1 MVDQKIFKTAKKYG
15 FDSVYFDKC
24 SIEILE
30 KYITYIRPLLTP
42 TCEYV
47 LVNRSGKQFQKLT
60 DLFSVLVFEAIG
72 KYIQPTSDSNSDA
85 SECTI
90 FSIPLTPEEVYHVL
104 AALDENKATGPDKI
118 PAKLLKN
125 CASSIYLSLC
135 DLFNKSLSLGKLP
148 NEWKLSNIVPIPKK
162 GPAEEVS
169 NYRPISLFSLVSKV
183 FERYSSSVG
192 ESKPSRRCV
201 DFAKAFDKVS
211 HKLLLTKLHKFG
223 IRGDLLSWFENYL
236 SGRYQ
241 RVTVLDETSGTLPV
255 LSGVPQ
261 GSILGPLLFLVY
273 VNDLL
278 HSISGESTVAMFADD
293 TKCYR
298 LVKDL
303 PDCESLQNDL
313 NNLVNWCTVWKMDLN
328 KSKCGVMSFTR
339 SRQPVK
345 TNYKLLD
352 SSLKQLCHQKDLGIV
367 VTKDLKWTKQ
377 IEEITSKASSMLGFI
392 RRTASDT
399 HNIHVRKVLYLS
411 LVRSKLGYASQ

>member
-1 MVDQKIFKTAKKYG
+1 
-15 FDSVYFDKC
+15 
-24 SIEILE
+24 
-30 KYITYIRPLLTP
+30 
-42 TCEYV
+42 
-47 LVNRSGKQFQKLT
+47 
-60 DLFSVLVFEAIG
+60 
-72 KYIQPTSDSNSDA
+72 DSNSDT

-90 FSIPLTPEEVYHVL
+90 SSITLTPEEVYHVL
-104 AALDENKATGPDKI
+104 AVLDENKATGPDKI

-162 GPAEEVS
+162 GPAEDVS
-169 NYRPISLFSLVSKV
+169 NYRPISLLSLVSKV
-183 FERYSSSVG
+183 FERCVYNQLVSHISTQLHHLQFGFLRGKSTTSQLLHVLQDIHQAL
-192 ESKPSRRCV
+192 ESRNQV
-201 DFAKAFDKVS
+201 DAVYLDFAKAFDKVS

-241 RVTVLDETSGTLPV
+241 RVTVL
-255 LSGVPQ
+255 
-261 GSILGPLLFLVY
+261 VY
-273 VNDLL
+273 VNDLP

-298 LVKDL
+298 PVKDL

-313 NNLVNWCTVWKMDLN
+313 NNLVNWCTIWKMDLN

-339 SRQPVK
+339 SRQPVT

-352 SSLKQLCHQKDLGIV
+352 SSLKQLCHQKGLGIV

-377 IEEITSKASSMLGFI
+377 VEEITSKASSMLGFI

-411 LVRSKLGYASQ
+411 LVRSKLGYASQIIEEHNNGSHCYKLAMNHLGDLNASEYQQLLGARNPGGQTNTKSMFVPNTTVALPNSVD

>member
-1 MVDQKIFKTAKKYG
+1 
-15 FDSVYFDKC
+15 
-24 SIEILE
+24 
-30 KYITYIRPLLTP
+30 
-42 TCEYV
+42 
-47 LVNRSGKQFQKLT
+47 
-60 DLFSVLVFEAIG
+60 
-72 KYIQPTSDSNSDA
+72 
-85 SECTI
+85 
-90 FSIPLTPEEVYHVL
+90 
-104 AALDENKATGPDKI
+104 
-118 PAKLLKN
+118 
-125 CASSIYLSLC
+125 
-135 DLFNKSLSLGKLP
+135 SLSLGKLP

-162 GPAEEVS
+162 GPAEDVS
-169 NYRPISLFSLVSKV
+169 NYRPISLLSLVSKV
-183 FERYSSSVG
+183 FERCVYNQLVSHISTQLHHLQFGFLRGKSTTSQLLHVLQDIHQAL
-192 ESKPSRRCV
+192 ESRNQV
-201 DFAKAFDKVS
+201 DAVYLDFAKAFDKVS
-211 HKLLLTKLHKFG
+211 HKLLLIKLHKFG

-241 RVTVLDETSGTLPV
+241 RVTVLGETSGTLPV

-273 VNDLL
+273 VNDLP

-293 TKCYR
+293 TKCNCP
-298 LVKDL
+298 VKDL

-313 NNLVNWCTVWKMDLN
+313 NNLVNWCTIWKMDLN

-339 SRQPVK
+339 SRQPVT

-352 SSLKQLCHQKDLGIV
+352 SSLRQLCHQKDLGIV

-377 IEEITSKASSMLGFI
+377 VEEITSKASSMLGFI